1 LNPLKRKEISKLAAE
16 KLGRNVSEVDEIVG
30 FFYNQVQKQLGSLQN
45 IAVNVPNL
53 GTFVLKKKRVLKKL
67 EKYSNYLAKL
77 DKAGSLNAFEKRM
90 VVKKDIESFE
100 TALQIMEQE
109 EQRRQQVQ
117 ILKEKHHADQD
128 L

>member
-1 LNPLKRKEISKLAAE
+1 MNPLKRKELSKLAAE
-16 KLGRNVSEVDEIVG
+16 KLGRDPGEVDEIVA
-30 FFYNQVQKQLGSLQN
+30 FFYNQVQKRLGSLQN

-67 EKYSNYLAKL
+67 EKYSNYLIKL
-77 DKAGSLNAFEKRM
+77 DKAGSLNAFEKRI

-100 TALQIMEQE
+100 AALQIMQQE
-109 EQRRQQVQ
+109 EQRRQEVQ
-117 ILKEKHHADQD
+117 ILKEKRYADQD